1 MTKSEKYIDTVSGKT
16 LEKRIVYYD
25 NGNIQSESYYLKSEW
40 HREDGP
46 TLIYYYQSGEISQ
59 QQFFINGI
67 KVMINKNFPKEIN
80 KEDIKE
86 NKKHKIFIIDD
97 F

>member
-16 LEKRIVYYD
+16 LEKRIFYYD
-25 NGNIQSESYYLKSEW
+25 NGNIQSESYYLNNQW

-67 KVMINKNFPKEIN
+67 KVMISKNFPKETN